1 MGLRTGP
8 IQEGSQPGPRL
19 DRKARARK
27 DPKAQW
33 GFKRNQACIFKIVPR
48 HHFETFKAIRRCRA
62 PRPTTFKPLGYP
74 QMHTRGSRRAGAR
87 AGNVAAVRTG
97 QPFNMING
105 KITFQTSNRLPARRV
120 S

>member
-33 GFKRNQACIFKIVPR
+33 GFKRNQACKVG
-48 HHFETFKAIRRCRA
+48 
-62 PRPTTFKPLGYP
+62 L
-74 QMHTRGSRRAGAR
+74 
-87 AGNVAAVRTG
+87 
-97 QPFNMING
+97 
-105 KITFQTSNRLPARRV
+105 
-120 S
+120 